1 MTEMKAGDISV
12 SSGVREKFFIE
23 VIRINSQLWDTVHLC
38 KSRGQKVLGKYDP
51 LNVSVKERGQKIAY
65 GERHLLGLHATYVK
79 LYVMSLCSRS
89 WERKVGTVIIQLR
102 YEVAKWVVF
111 S

>member
-1 MTEMKAGDISV
+1 MKRRGEANSLKVILIRVHFISEF
-12 SSGVREKFFIE
+12 SFHLLTWYIGREFEHMHAFT
-23 VIRINSQLWDTVHLC
+23 L
-38 KSRGQKVLGKYDP
+38 
-51 LNVSVKERGQKIAY
+51 SVEEQGQKIAY

-89 WERKVGTVIIQLR
+89 WEQKVGTVIIQLR
-102 YEVAKWVVF
+102 YEVTKWVVF